1 MKWLGRGT
9 ETAYRLNIRV
19 RMPSGWVK
27 QQILGACARKGTHNM
42 RHIQA
47 ITVPKASDAAGAI
60 FFQIWLSV
68 ITWMLT
74 GAFGSK
80 K

>member
-1 MKWLGRGT
+1 
-9 ETAYRLNIRV
+9 
-19 RMPSGWVK
+19 
-27 QQILGACARKGTHNM
+27 M